1 MPTFVKLKDY
11 KNRPVYVNVDAIR
24 TIRELEDEDFRGTSI
39 EMPENEIAV
48 QGSPEDVLA
57 IIAEARGR

>member
-1 MPTFVKLKDY
+1 MPTFVRLMDY
-11 KNRPVYVNVDAIR
+11 KNSPVYVNVNAIR
-24 TIRELEDEDFRGTSI
+24 TLRELEDEDFRGTTI

-57 IIAEARGR
+57 IIAEANGR